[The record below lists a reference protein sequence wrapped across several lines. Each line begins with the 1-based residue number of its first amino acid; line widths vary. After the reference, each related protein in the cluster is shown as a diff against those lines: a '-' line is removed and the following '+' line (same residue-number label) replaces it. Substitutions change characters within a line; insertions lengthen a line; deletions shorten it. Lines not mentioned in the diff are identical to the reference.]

1 MKVSVLIPTKNGAEY
16 LEECLNAV
24 FKQRAVFV
32 NKKGEKVPFDFE
44 VVIIDSGSTDG
55 TLEIINKFA
64 FSQSSKGEKFRK
76 KIHPSPPLEK
86 EGTESSLLRKEAGR
100 DLCGPSNFK
109 FSQIPA
115 EEFNHGTTRN
125 LLASKAQGEYLVYIC
140 QDVIPVDEN
149 WLGNMIAPFEQ
160 DPEIAGIFGRQ
171 SPRKDCD
178 PFQRKSLDEFMDSFG
193 KELTVYQLKSDD
205 KQKEFEENKHV
216 FSFFSSANS
225 AIRKSVWE
233 KIPYRHVVALG
244 EDQFWAKDI
253 LLAGYK
259 KAYQPSANAYHSHN
273 FGVWGQFKRWFD
285 EFYHHR
291 IVQNY
296 IGVSSPY
303 KIFPLALRLW
313 FNDVKY
319 IRRRKEYNLLQKIY
333 WIIWIFFMDLA
344 RFLSEYLGAR
354 YDKLPGWLQRRFSM
368 QYQLIHKR

>member
-24 FKQRAVFV
+24 FRQKTVFV
-32 NKKGEKVPFDFE
+32 NEKGEKVPFDFE
-44 VVIIDSGSTDG
+44 IVIIDSGSTDK

-64 FSQSSKGEKFRK
+64 FSQSSKGEKFPQ
-76 KIHPSPPLEK
+76 I
-86 EGTESSLLRKEAGR
+86 
-100 DLCGPSNFK
+100 K

-149 WLGNMIAPFEQ
+149 WLGNMIAPFE
-160 DPEIAGIFGRQ
+160 DDSEIAGIFGRQ

-259 KAYQPSANAYHSHN
+259 KVYQPSANAYHSHN

-319 IRRRKEYNLLQKIY
+319 IRRRNEYNFLQKIY